1 MLKRSYYGLLATVT
15 LSSFGDVFGLLAMEW
30 LVYEITASKMAMG
43 AMALSFSI
51 PEVAIR
57 LLGSP
62 LADRLHR
69 GRFMAVL
76 ASVRLLALLLPLSLG
91 LAGDLQLWHL
101 FLAAGLSG
109 ACSALFMPT
118 AMAIIPGVSDEHKLV
133 RSFAVID
140 GCRNAAALLGPAL
153 AGALTAVAG
162 ALPTLGINAVCYTA
176 AIVTLLYLPAMQ
188 KPVAAKSSLSIKAYF
203 RDIHEGFSFYRSFPA
218 MLSIMGMVSIS
229 NMSSVAIWTMMIP
242 FVREVLNRDAAAM
255 GTLTTASACGTLIG
269 LLVISWMGEIKR
281 RRTVMLCSLAAIG
294 LFNALLGLFPSYP
307 FALVALCAAGAA
319 GPFFGSLSS
328 ALHGTLVPGALQ
340 GRVNSIRFL
349 IGGGLQ
355 PVGAFAG
362 AAVAEL
368 YGLPFLFLS
377 LGLLPLLCSVA
388 ASFLPNLKNLDGD
401 LSTLRNRTQLSSY
414 NKDIKTL

>member
-62 LADRLHR
+62 LSDRLHR

-76 ASVRLLALLLPLSLG
+76 ASIRLLALLLPLSLG
-91 LAGDLQLWHL
+91 LAGNLQLWHL

-118 AMAIIPGVSDEHKLV
+118 AMAIVPGVADERKLV
-133 RSFAVID
+133 RAFAVID

-176 AIVTLLYLPAMQ
+176 AIATLLFLPTMH
-188 KPVAAKSSLSIKAYF
+188 KPVATKSPFQLRLISEISMKVSLFIVVSRPCF
-203 RDIHEGFSFYRSFPA
+203 RLWEWFQ
-218 MLSIMGMVSIS
+218 
-229 NMSSVAIWTMMIP
+229 
-242 FVREVLNRDAAAM
+242 
-255 GTLTTASACGTLIG
+255 SATC
-269 LLVISWMGEIKR
+269 LL
-281 RRTVMLCSLAAIG
+281 
-294 LFNALLGLFPSYP
+294 
-307 FALVALCAAGAA
+307 
-319 GPFFGSLSS
+319 
-328 ALHGTLVPGALQ
+328 
-340 GRVNSIRFL
+340 
-349 IGGGLQ
+349 
-355 PVGAFAG
+355 
-362 AAVAEL
+362 
-368 YGLPFLFLS
+368 
-377 LGLLPLLCSVA
+377 
-388 ASFLPNLKNLDGD
+388 
-401 LSTLRNRTQLSSY
+401 
-414 NKDIKTL
+414 

>member
-1 MLKRSYYGLLATVT
+1 
-15 LSSFGDVFGLLAMEW
+15 MEW

-62 LADRLHR
+62 LSDRLHR

-76 ASVRLLALLLPLSLG
+76 ASIRLLALLLPLSLG
-91 LAGDLQLWHL
+91 LAGNLQLWHL

-118 AMAIIPGVSDEHKLV
+118 AMAIVPGVADERKLV
-133 RSFAVID
+133 RAFAVID

-176 AIVTLLYLPAMQ
+176 AIATLLFLPTMH
-188 KPVAAKSSLSIKAYF
+188 KPVATKSPFSIKAYL
-203 RDIHEGFSFYRSFPA
+203 RDIQEGFSFYRRFPA

-229 NMSSVAIWTMMIP
+229 NMSSIAIWTMMIP
-242 FVREVLNRDAAAM
+242 FVREVLDRDAAAM
-255 GTLTTASACGTLIG
+255 GTLTTASACGTLLG

-328 ALHGTLVPGALQ
+328 ALHGTLVPGPLQ

-362 AAVAEL
+362 AAIAEL

-377 LGLLPLLCSVA
+377 LGLLPLLCSA
-388 ASFLPNLKNLDGD
+388 AAAFLPNLKNLDGD
-401 LSTLRNRTQLSSY
+401 LSALQNRAHINSHNKVTRTL
-414 NKDIKTL
+414 